1 MKNHE
6 EGMEKLLT
14 IEKTISGMI
23 ELHRLVVE
31 LKELETQHQ
40 KTIEVLRAS
49 ENKYRTFLENIPQK
63 LFVKDRNLLYIYCS
77 ENYAQDLKIRPED
90 IAGKTDADFFPTDVA
105 EKYLSDDKRIVE
117 SGNLEHIEDRY
128 VTEGQSFIVHM
139 VKTPIRDEKGNIIGL
154 LGIFWD
160 ITEQKRNEEKLREY
174 GVHLEGLLAERTA
187 KLEKTKE
194 ELERES
200 TERRQA
206 QERFQQADEKGKTIF
221 ENTGTAMA
229 LIGEDDMIISRT
241 SPGFEKIFGFPREEV
256 EDKKKLA
263 EFIAED
269 DLEKVREEYLAWRT
283 SGEAVPMAREY
294 RFIDKEGKGKDV
306 LMTLALIPGA
316 RKIVASLQ
324 DVTERNQLEKA
335 LQRSEERHRSFVENA
350 SLGMVVIQD
359 GRVRFNN
366 PKGLELFGYS
376 QEELASRAVAEIIHP
391 EDRERFELQVRRS
404 YEGEPPSAF
413 AFKIVR
419 KDGDLRWLETKMAS
433 IPWEGRPAAMNYIT
447 DITARK
453 QAEGELLN
461 CIEPFRALVD
471 AARKIL
477 SME

>member
-49 ENKYRTFLENIPQK
+49 ENKYRTFLENVPQK
-63 LFVKDRNLLYIYCS
+63 LFVKDRNLSYIYCS
-77 ENYAQDLKIRPED
+77 ENYAQDLKIRPEE
-90 IAGKTDADFFPTDVA
+90 IAGKTDADFFPRDLA

-117 SGNLEHIEDRY
+117 SGNLEHIENQY
-128 VTEGQSFIVHM
+128 VAGDQSFIVHM
-139 VKTPIRDEKGNIIGL
+139 VKTPIRDEKDNIIGL

-160 ITEQKRNEEKLREY
+160 ITEQKRNEQKLREY

-187 KLEKTKE
+187 DLEKTRE
-194 ELERES
+194 ELQREN
-200 TERRQA
+200 TERRQV
-206 QERFQQADEKGKTIF
+206 QDRFQQAEEKGKTIF

-229 LIGEDDMIISRT
+229 LIGEDDMILSQTSR
-241 SPGFEKIFGFPREEV
+241 GFEKIFGFPKEEV

-269 DLEKVREEYLAWRT
+269 DLENVREEYLAWRT
-283 SGEAVPMAREY
+283 SGEAAPMAREY
-294 RFIDKEGKGKDV
+294 RFIDNEGKSKDI
-306 LMTLALIPGA
+306 LMTMALIPGA

-324 DVTERNQLEKA
+324 DVTERNQLEKD
-335 LQRSEERHRSFVENA
+335 LRRSEERHRCFVENA
-350 SLGMVVIQD
+350 SLGIMMVQD
-359 GRVRFNN
+359 GRFKFNN
-366 PKGLELFGYS
+366 PKGSELLGYS

-391 EDRERFELQVRRS
+391 DDREGFELQVRRL

-413 AFKIVR
+413 AFRIVR
-419 KDGDLRWLETKMAS
+419 KDGDLRWLESRMAS
-433 IPWEGRPAAMNYIT
+433 IHWEGRPAAMNYIN

-471 AARKIL
+471 ATRKIL
-477 SME
+477 SIE